1 MKPGASGRFDEI
13 DMMRGIAALCVVAS
27 HYTSYCVRYLGG
39 APIHVPL
46 EYGFYAVKL
55 FFTISGFVIY
65 FTLDKSRTVAD
76 FAFSRFARLYPG
88 YIAALSFM
96 MFIETAVFGE
106 RMWWGG
112 YVVNLT
118 MLQEY
123 FGFPNLDNVFWSL
136 TVELAFYLQM
146 SIILWSGAIRRIEH
160 IALAWILVACGW
172 KVATETFGIQVP
184 DLVARLY
191 LFEHVPYFMAGIAFY
206 LIDKDGWKRQRLAVL
221 FLAACAEWYMHGTE
235 GLLVASA
242 IFAVFAMAVAGW
254 LRFLVNQVSI
264 WFGAISYSLYISHR
278 NLGYSSMQYLHEQ
291 GVTVGLGL
299 TVVFGGALLL
309 ATAIHY
315 AVERPV
321 GRRLTRWYKGRSVTR
336 GARL

>member
-1 MKPGASGRFDEI
+1 MRPGASGRFDEI
-13 DMMRGIAALCVVAS
+13 DVMRGIAALCVVAS
-27 HYTSYCVRYLGG
+27 HYTSYCVRYFGG

-88 YIAALSFM
+88 YVVALSFM
-96 MFIETAVFGE
+96 MLIETSVFGE

-118 MLQEY
+118 MFQEY
-123 FGFPNLDNVFWSL
+123 LGFPNLDNVFWSL

-146 SIILWSGAIRRIEH
+146 SIILWVGAIRRIEL
-160 IALAWILVACGW
+160 IALAWIVAACGW
-172 KVATETFGIQVP
+172 KAATDLVGIQVP
-184 DLVARLY
+184 GLVARLY
-191 LFEHVPYFMAGIAFY
+191 LFDHVPYFMAGIAFY
-206 LIDKDGWKRQRLAVL
+206 LIDKDGWKRQRLAIL
-221 FLAACAEWYMHGTE
+221 FLAGCAEWYMRGTE
-235 GLLVASA
+235 GALVASA

-254 LRFLVNQVSI
+254 LRFLVNRVSI

-278 NLGYSSMQYLHEQ
+278 NLGYSSMQYLHDR
-291 GVTVGLGL
+291 GVAVELGL
-299 TVVFGGALLL
+299 AVAFGGALLL

-315 AVERPV
+315 TVERPV
-321 GRRLTRWYKGRSVTR
+321 GRRLTRWYKARSLYR
-336 GARL
+336 QSRC

>member
-1 MKPGASGRFDEI
+1 MRSGSSGRFEEI
-13 DMMRGIAALCVVAS
+13 DVLRGIAALCVVAS
-27 HYTSYCVRYLGG
+27 HFTSYCVRYLGG

-88 YIAALSFM
+88 YIVALSVMLFVQ
-96 MFIETAVFGE
+96 TTVFGE

-112 YVVNLT
+112 YVANLT

-146 SIILWSGAIRRIEH
+146 ALIFWAGAIRRIEP
-160 IALAWILVACGW
+160 IAVAWILAACGW
-172 KVATETFGIQVP
+172 KAAMETLGIRMP
-184 DLVARLY
+184 DLFVRLF
-191 LFEHVPYFMAGIAFY
+191 LFEHAPYFMAGIAFY
-206 LIDKDGWKRQRLAVL
+206 LIDKHGLTRWRSIILILAL
-221 FLAACAEWYMHGTE
+221 CAEWYMRGTE
-235 GLLVASA
+235 GILVATA

-254 LRFLVNQVSI
+254 LRLLVNEVSL

-278 NLGYSSMQYLHEQ
+278 NLGYSTLQYLHDRGFTVE
-291 GVTVGLGL
+291 VGL
-299 TVVFGGALLL
+299 VIAFGGALIL
-309 ATAIHY
+309 ATALHY
-315 AVERPV
+315 AVERPA
-321 GRRLTRWYKGRSVTR
+321 GRMLRRWYKNRPVAS
-336 GARL
+336 